1 MSEYDCIVVFGVQE
15 MMKDL
20 GKKLKTEM
28 KEDALIVS
36 CRNPIPSFKSVHSV
50 DDELDSVWVY
60 DKKSLL
66 TEVKFNE
73 NEEKQR
79 KAKKKN
85 QQDDDDDDDQ
95 I

>member
-20 GKKLKTEM
+20 GKKLKSEM

-36 CRNPIPSFKSVHSV
+36 CRNPIPSFKSVHLV

-66 TEVKFNE
+66 NEVANGNGQK
-73 NEEKQR
+73 R
-79 KAKKKN
+79 RPAKPAN
-85 QQDDDDDDDQ
+85 DDDDDDD
-95 I
+95 